1 VLRRYS
7 QITLVTLAL
16 LVGVVAVA
24 GPWCLVPLCTK
35 MMGGAGRAT
44 MTPAACP
51 TDAGH
56 HLSAACDDMGSRGV
70 AVTAASA
77 SKAPVLDD
85 LSAVTV
91 AGLGVPAVTV
101 VRAAYAPPLDEPPR
115 LVLDTS
121 RLRI

>member
-1 VLRRYS
+1 M
-7 QITLVTLAL
+7 TLVTLAL

-24 GPWCLVPLCTK
+24 GPWCLVPLCAK
-35 MMGGAGRAT
+35 MTGSAGVAT
-44 MTPAACP
+44 MTATACP
-51 TDAGH
+51 TEPGH
-56 HLSAACDDMGSRGV
+56 HLSAQCEDMGSRGV
-70 AVTAASA
+70 AATAASA